1 MVHKIVKFFDRLE
14 DRVRSELSHYP
25 IIYAFISGIGIVLFW
40 RGVWDTADLFPFMT
54 GPISL
59 LLSLIILL
67 VTGLFVSLFVGDNI
81 IIAGI
86 KRDKKIIEK
95 TEIEI
100 EMEEKKELDDV
111 KKRVQKI
118 DKNIEEIKELLL
130 KK

>member
-95 TEIEI
+95 TEI
-100 EMEEKKELDDV
+100 DDV